1 MATAIFAI
9 LLAVAFPVFSAP
21 DSASGLIASAQR
33 QFDSGNYTL
42 AIATL
47 QSAVAGAPSNAGA
60 YYWLGRCYYEL
71 RDYDNA
77 VAQLEKAVSLDGQ
90 NSVYHQWLGRAY
102 GVLGERDKA
111 ADAYEHAASLKPDD
125 AAILVAEGEALLPDH
140 RPQTAVPERVV
151 TLMKRAETLD
161 PKQPA
166 ALWYLGLAAAQQ
178 RRFEEAT
185 GYWQRLSTALPADSD
200 QHKAVMAALEAIKGK

>member
-1 MATAIFAI
+1 MAQAGKMTAEDRQKMIAGMVEG
-9 LLAVAFPVFSAP
+9 LAAKLKDRP
-21 DSASGLIASAQR
+21 D
-33 QFDSGNYTL
+33 D
-42 AIATL
+42 
-47 QSAVAGAPSNAGA
+47 
-60 YYWLGRCYYEL
+60 
-71 RDYDNA
+71 
-77 VAQLEKAVSLDGQ
+77 LDG
-90 NSVYHQWLGRAY
+90 WLRLGRAY